1 MKIASAAVLALM
13 LAAGAVSAQPAPAQ
27 GPIETTTPGGEKIR
41 LFPDGHWEYADQKKA
56 EAQRTERVAE
66 EKKKEEVVQA
76 KTEREKDAQGFLGA
90 KIYPGD
96 KDFNRGS
103 LNPKLR

>member
-1 MKIASAAVLALM
+1 MRIAHAAAVALM
-13 LAAGAVSAQPAPAQ
+13 LAAGAVSAQPAAKE
-27 GPIETTTPGGEKIR
+27 PIETTTPNGEKIR
-41 LFPDGHWEYADQKKA
+41 LFPDGHWEYVDQKKA
-56 EAQRTERVAE
+56 AVQKAERVAE
-66 EKKKEEVVQA
+66 EKKKEEIVQA
-76 KTEREKDAQGFLGA
+76 KTEREKNAQGIFGA